1 VQHLFAD
8 WQGGYALMGWRDQV
22 NCSDFDLLLHP
33 ARQESYGMVISE
45 AMAAK
50 VPVVISNQCG
60 AASDVPPEAGA
71 VLPTTAT
78 LETWVGALE
87 QQLSRGQRMPG
98 FVRGWREVAQEYEAI
113 YRRHQTGSTSS
124 LRKQSLHAVN

>member
-1 VQHLFAD
+1 
-8 WQGGYALMGWRDQV
+8 ME
-22 NCSDFDLLLHP
+22 P
-33 ARQESYGMVISE
+33 YGMVISE

-60 AASDVPPEAGA
+60 AASDVSPEAGA

-87 QQLSRGQRMPG
+87 QQLSRGQSVPG
-98 FVRGWREVAQEYEAI
+98 FVRGWREVAQQYETI
-113 YRRHQTGSTSS
+113 YQRRKSASS
-124 LRKQSLHAVN
+124 LLLAKQVLHAVN